1 MESPHRSVFV
11 SYARGDAAVA
21 LQLARDLKAA
31 GVEAWIDQVDI
42 APGAHWDATVEQA
55 LRASDRVVLIL
66 SPASAQ
72 SSNVM
77 DEVSFAID
85 EGKRVLPV
93 LVQPC
98 EVPMRLRRL
107 QFIDFTADRAAA
119 LARLLQALGSE
130 APVPPPVPPAPPS
143 PAPAPSKP
151 APPAPAPL
159 PPAPPAPPAS
169 NVNLRRTSIGA
180 LVLAALSIIGAAQS
194 GASEAELV
202 EMAYGWVSLA
212 AFGLSGLTVTKNSF
226 GKSIGVGA
234 ACAAALAVF
243 FEAIFPLL

>member
-1 MESPHRSVFV
+1 MESPRRSVFV
-11 SYARGDAAVA
+11 SYARSDAAVA
-21 LQLARDLKAA
+21 LQLARDLKTA

-42 APGAHWDATVEQA
+42 PPGAHWDATIEQA
-55 LRASDRVVLIL
+55 LRASDRVVLVL

-72 SSNVM
+72 SHNVM

-107 QFIDFTADRAAA
+107 QFIDFTAERAAA

-130 APVPPPVPPAPPS
+130 APTPPPPAPPTP
-143 PAPAPSKP
+143 PAPPPPAPTP
-151 APPAPAPL
+151 APPAPAP
-159 PPAPPAPPAS
+159 PTPAPPLPAG

-226 GKSIGVGA
+226 GKSIGVAA
-234 ACAAALAVF
+234 ACAAGLAVF
-243 FEAIFPLL
+243 FETIFPLL